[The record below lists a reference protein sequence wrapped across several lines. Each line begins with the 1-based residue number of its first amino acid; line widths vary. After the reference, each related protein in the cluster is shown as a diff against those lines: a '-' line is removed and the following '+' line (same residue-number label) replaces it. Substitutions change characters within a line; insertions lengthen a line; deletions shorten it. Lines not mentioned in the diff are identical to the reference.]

1 MKMNRRLIH
10 VWAGIP
16 LKEEDMGEVRIK
28 VKLVNSG
35 DEANA
40 RRGTI
45 PPDQIRSLETEAMVD
60 TGAVRS
66 VIPQRLMQQLGVAAA
81 FRTRAQYADGRT
93 EDVDVTEPIRI
104 ELEGRPLYEECLVL
118 GDEMLIGQTALEKT
132 DLFVDCVG
140 GKLVPNPAHPNSVV
154 MPVR

>member
-1 MKMNRRLIH
+1 
-10 VWAGIP
+10 
-16 LKEEDMGEVRIK
+16 MGDVRVK
-28 VKLVNSG
+28 VLLTNTKDQMLAADG
-35 DEANA
+35 HLRPE
-40 RRGTI
+40 
-45 PPDQIRSLETEAMVD
+45 QIRSLEVEAMVD
-60 TGAVRS
+60 TGAIRS
-66 VIPQRLMQQLGVAAA
+66 VIPRRVMQQLGVAVA
-81 FRTRAQYADGRT
+81 FRTRAQCADGRT

-140 GKLVPNPAHPNSVV
+140 GTLVPNPAHPNSVV